1 MTIETVGIQFPATPD
16 GRRGS
21 TATTKG
27 LFAAALE
34 AASPEAARAVR
45 DESRWRQEYP
55 RHLRALTE
63 LSLERPEHAL
73 ATARAGLDA
82 AWRAFEFVRDGQ
94 AQPLAEA
101 MTRPTQPGFR
111 TVTLEGRDRALPP
124 RWWVPYRGARLEGA
138 ALLAQL
144 DAWEKKG
151 VLEPSHAE
159 ALRLVQRNPEWL
171 DLSDRTFALL
181 GAAAEAGPLRWLLN
195 WRANVAAVDLKR
207 PETWQRLVALT
218 LEGNGRLLAPLVGTS
233 APAAEGDPNAWVP
246 LVGADLLTEAP
257 EIAAWLTSLGVDL
270 DMASL
275 AYLDGER
282 HARVS
287 MAMDAIGVE
296 LTRARPGT
304 SLGYMATP
312 TDLFAVPGDVARAVQ
327 AAYAERSAPARFAQA
342 GVRLVSA
349 GRLFQ
354 PNAGRLVRSSTGA
367 VYGTVDCL
375 VLEQG
380 PSYALAKRLQQ
391 WRAVVAR
398 AEGRTVSINVAPS
411 SATRSVTKNPLL
423 AAAFR
428 GAGTFGVEVFNP
440 ETTNAL
446 MAALWVHDLRNP
458 RSVAHPDVALD
469 HPLELLMRG
478 ANHGGMWRLPWL
490 PRSVLPLAAV
500 LGLTRRPSW

>member
-1 MTIETVGIQFPATPD
+1 MTVEPVGIQFPRGPD
-16 GRRGS
+16 GRRGT
-21 TATTKG
+21 TATAKG
-27 LFAAALE
+27 IFAAALE
-34 AASPEAARAVR
+34 AASPEAARALR
-45 DESRWRQEYP
+45 DEPRWRQEYP
-55 RHLRALTE
+55 RHLRTLTE

-73 ATARAGLDA
+73 TTARAGLDA
-82 AWRAFEFVRDGQ
+82 AWRSFEFVRDGQ
-94 AQPLAEA
+94 AHPLAEA
-101 MTRPTQPGFR
+101 MARPAQPGFR
-111 TVTLEGRDRALPP
+111 TLTLEGGDRAAPP
-124 RWWVPYRGARLEGA
+124 RWWVPYRGARLEGP

-144 DAWEKKG
+144 DAWEKQG

-159 ALRLVQRNPEWL
+159 ALRLVVEHPEWL

-181 GAAAEAGPLRWLLN
+181 GAAAEAGPLRWLLR

-207 PETWQRLVALT
+207 PQTWQRIVAYAQ
-218 LEGNGRLLAPLVGTS
+218 EGNGRLLVPLEGS
-233 APAAEGDPNAWVP
+233 AARTVDADPAAWAA
-246 LVGADLLTEAP
+246 LAGADLLNDTP
-257 EIAAWLTSLGVDL
+257 ELAAWLASLGADL
-270 DMASL
+270 DVASL

-287 MAMDAIGVE
+287 MAMDAIVQE
-296 LTRARPGT
+296 LVRARPRT

-312 TDLFAVPGDVARAVQ
+312 TDLFAVPGDVAQAVQ
-327 AAYAERSAPARFAQA
+327 AAYAQRGAAARLLQ
-342 GVRLVSA
+342 GGTRLASA

-354 PNAGRLVRSSTGA
+354 PNAGRLVQSSTGA
-367 VYGTVDCL
+367 TYGTVDCL

-398 AEGRTVSINVAPS
+398 AEGCTVSINVAPS

-428 GAGTFGVEVFNP
+428 GAGTFGVEVFHP
-440 ETTNAL
+440 DTTSAL

-458 RSVAHPDVALD
+458 RSVAHPEVSLD

-490 PRSVLPLAAV
+490 PRSVLPLAAL
-500 LGLTRRPSW
+500 LGFTRRPSW